1 MSGINHTSVK
11 ILADTRGINGTRL
24 TTFLVK
30 FPRFIEPEIL
40 RHRSLSFSAASSR
53 AVNLEKHI
61 EKVDKEYFIPKFTKD
76 NKGMSAKEYL
86 SGQEEGWAT
95 LAWGIALNEVIS
107 ASKEFLKWGVHK
119 QHGSRLLQPFEYQE
133 MIISGTEWESFFDLR
148 CPKYFIP
155 GVDGEV
161 YRSKL
166 DVQHIVDKY
175 DLKGFDPDKHNKSE
189 AQPEIQHLAEMMWD
203 LYNLS
208 IPETARVHLPFG
220 YNNKYT
226 LEENIARNVA
236 QCARI
241 SYLSEVD
248 DIEKD
253 LLLYSK
259 LKGSQHWS
267 PFEHVAFTID
277 TEEWYDFTVKERLGD
292 VATVKNGVCKNFRGF
307 VQLRWFEELNLE
319 DVKLYEI

>member
-1 MSGINHTSVK
+1 MTTVK
-11 ILADTRGINGTRL
+11 ILADTRGLHETRL

-53 AVNLEKHI
+53 AINLEKHI
-61 EKVDKEYFIPKFTKD
+61 DKVDKEYFIPKFTKD
-76 NKGMSAKEYL
+76 NKGMSAKERL

-95 LAWGIALNEVIS
+95 LAWGIALNEVIN
-107 ASKEFLKWGVHK
+107 ASKELLKWGVHK

-133 MIISGTEWESFFDLR
+133 MIISGTEWESFFELR
-148 CPKYFIP
+148 CPKYYIP

-166 DVQHIVDKY
+166 DVQLIVDKY
-175 DLKGFDPDKHNKSE
+175 NLAGFNSEKDNKSE
-189 AQPEIQHLAEMMWD
+189 AQPEIQELAEIMWD
-203 LYNLS
+203 LYNLNTPNIS
-208 IPETARVHLPFG
+208 RVHLPFG
-220 YNNKYT
+220 YNDKYSV
-226 LEENIARNVA
+226 EENIARNVA

-248 DIEKD
+248 NIEKD

-267 PFEHVAFTID
+267 PFEHVAFAMD
-277 TEEWYDFTVKERLGD
+277 TEDWYDFGVTTKVKD
-292 VATVKNGVCKNFRGF
+292 SVYTQNGWCKNFRGF
-307 VQLRWFEELNLE
+307 VQLRFLEELNL
-319 DVKLYEI
+319 DYSEIYGI

>member
-1 MSGINHTSVK
+1 MTTVK

-53 AVNLEKHI
+53 AINLEKHI
-61 EKVDKEYFIPKFTKD
+61 EKVNKEYFIPEFTKD
-76 NKGMSAKEYL
+76 AKGMSAKEPL
-86 SGQEEGWAT
+86 GSQEKGWAT
-95 LAWGIALNEVIS
+95 LTWGIALNDAIN
-107 ASKEFLKWGVHK
+107 ASKELLKWGVHK

-161 YRSKL
+161 YQSKL
-166 DVQHIVDKY
+166 DVQCIVNKY
-175 DLKGFDPDKHNKSE
+175 DLKGFDPNKHNKSE
-189 AQPEIQHLAEMMWD
+189 AQPEIQELAEMMWD
-203 LYNLS
+203 MYLLS
-208 IPETARVHLPFG
+208 IPKTSQVHLPFG
-220 YNNKYT
+220 YNDEYT
-226 LEENIARNVA
+226 LEKNVARNVA

-253 LLLYSK
+253 QLLYSK

-267 PFEHVAFTID
+267 PFEHVAFAMD
-277 TEEWYDFTVKERLGD
+277 TEEWYDFRVTTKMN
-292 VATVKNGVCKNFRGF
+292 AFSYTQNGWCKNYRGF
-307 VQLRWFEELNLE
+307 IQLRFLEELNLN
-319 DVKLYEI
+319 YSEIYGI